1 MSTVRDATPAA
12 AAPSQPS
19 GRAICA
25 SLGALAASG
34 IAMTVFGGIATV
46 IFIVVAVAVASCAVP
61 VISRLN
67 HTPAGEPPGK

>member
-1 MSTVRDATPAA
+1 MSTALDTPKT
-12 AAPSQPS
+12 APETGPS
-19 GRAICA
+19 GRATCLA
-25 SLGALAASG
+25 LGALAASG

-46 IFIVVAVAVASCAVP
+46 IFIVAAVAVASCAVP